1 MDLTQLEM
9 FNAVAEAGSITQAAA
24 KVHRVPSNLT
34 TRLRQLETELGVD
47 LFIRENQ
54 RLRLSPAGHNFLR
67 YSQQILTLVD
77 EARSV
82 VAGDEPQG
90 LFSLGSLESTAA
102 VRIPATLAEFN
113 RRYPKIQFSLST
125 GPSGTMLEGV
135 LEGKLNAAF
144 IDGPINHTAIDG
156 IPVYREELMIV
167 TPQGHAPVTRASQ
180 VNGSN
185 IYAFR
190 ANCSYR
196 RHFESWFHADGAAPG
211 TIHEMESYHGML
223 ACVVAGAGIALI
235 PRSML
240 ESMPGHHQVEAWPLA
255 EQWRWLTLK
264 SLPLL
269 FRRPALMSIYLLTV
283 VVVTAHYTAYSYIE
297 PFVQNIA
304 GFSANFAT
312 ALLLLLGGA
321 GIIGSVIFGKLGNQY
336 ASALVSTAIALLLVC
351 LALLL
356 PAANSEIHL
365 GVLSIFWGIAMMIIG
380 LGMQVKVL
388 ALAPDATD
396 VAMAL
401 FSGIFNIGIGAGAL
415 VGNQVSLH
423 WSMSMIGYVGA
434 VPAFAAL
441 IWSII
446 IFRRWPVTL
455 EEQTQ

>member
-67 YSQQILTLVD
+67 YSQQILALVD

-156 IPVYREELMIV
+156 
-167 TPQGHAPVTRASQ
+167 
-180 VNGSN
+180 
-185 IYAFR
+185 
-190 ANCSYR
+190 
-196 RHFESWFHADGAAPG
+196 
-211 TIHEMESYHGML
+211 HGML

-240 ESMPGHHQVEAWPLA
+240 ESMPGHHQVESWPLA
-255 EQWRWLTLK
+255 EQWRWLTTWLVWRRGAK
-264 SLPLL
+264 TRPLEA
-269 FRRPALMSIYLLTV
+269 FIQLLD
-283 VVVTAHYTAYSYIE
+283 
-297 PFVQNIA
+297 
-304 GFSANFAT
+304 
-312 ALLLLLGGA
+312 
-321 GIIGSVIFGKLGNQY
+321 
-336 ASALVSTAIALLLVC
+336 
-351 LALLL
+351 
-356 PAANSEIHL
+356 
-365 GVLSIFWGIAMMIIG
+365 
-380 LGMQVKVL
+380 
-388 ALAPDATD
+388 APDSAK
-396 VAMAL
+396 
-401 FSGIFNIGIGAGAL
+401 
-415 VGNQVSLH
+415 Q
-423 WSMSMIGYVGA
+423 GY
-434 VPAFAAL
+434 
-441 IWSII
+441 
-446 IFRRWPVTL
+446 
-455 EEQTQ
+455 Q

>member
-67 YSQQILTLVD
+67 YSQQILALVD

-113 RRYPKIQFSLST
+113 HRYPKIQFSLST

-167 TPQGHAPVTRASQ
+167 TPQGHAPVIRASQ

-223 ACVVAGAGIALI
+223 ACV
-235 PRSML
+235 
-240 ESMPGHHQVEAWPLA
+240 
-255 EQWRWLTLK
+255 
-264 SLPLL
+264 
-269 FRRPALMSIYLLTV
+269 
-283 VVVTAHYTAYSYIE
+283 
-297 PFVQNIA
+297 
-304 GFSANFAT
+304 
-312 ALLLLLGGA
+312 
-321 GIIGSVIFGKLGNQY
+321 
-336 ASALVSTAIALLLVC
+336 
-351 LALLL
+351 
-356 PAANSEIHL
+356 
-365 GVLSIFWGIAMMIIG
+365 
-380 LGMQVKVL
+380 
-388 ALAPDATD
+388 
-396 VAMAL
+396 
-401 FSGIFNIGIGAGAL
+401 
-415 VGNQVSLH
+415 
-423 WSMSMIGYVGA
+423 
-434 VPAFAAL
+434 
-441 IWSII
+441 
-446 IFRRWPVTL
+446 
-455 EEQTQ
+455 